1 MTKNVMSKTVQNAS
15 TMPIVKRCNEL
26 IKRREDWEVSTYKA
40 SNDQL
45 YDILADAYALYLFLV
60 NSATADVRKT
70 FVNVL
75 KAKKVPYQTN
85 TPPPHAGCEARVL

>member
-60 NSATADVRKT
+60 NFASKNFIFYFGFNRLD
-70 FVNVL
+70 NMS
-75 KAKKVPYQTN
+75 
-85 TPPPHAGCEARVL
+85 